1 MPRVEN
7 PKFIP
12 INKTEAKTR
21 IFGVFNHEPEVGAE
35 TFDRYMAS
43 TLLVMPS
50 NATFSNGTADKNFY
64 LDTDRK
70 LFTNNDSTKKDEF

>member
-1 MPRVEN
+1 
-7 PKFIP
+7 
-12 INKTEAKTR
+12 
-21 IFGVFNHEPEVGAE
+21 
-35 TFDRYMAS
+35 MAS

-70 LFTNNDSTKKDEF
+70 LFSNNDSIKKDEF

>member
-1 MPRVEN
+1 MPRVYN
-7 PKFIP
+7 HKFIP
-12 INKTEAKTR
+12 INKSEAKAR
-21 IFGVFNHEPEVGAE
+21 IFGVFNHEPEVGNE

-50 NATFSNGTADKNFY
+50 NANFSNGTAEKNFY

-70 LFTNNDSTKKDEF
+70 LFSNNDSN